1 MTDQTIP
8 DTILVLGFEEAMAEL
23 ETIVRRLEEGKGRLD
38 DAISSYERGALLRR
52 HCETK
57 LKEAQAK
64 IDKIVLGADG
74 VPTAVPLDD

>member
-8 DTILVLGFEEAMAEL
+8 DAILVLGFEEAMAEL